1 MSGRIRRGGLR
12 TCRQSYTKA
21 RALTLALLP
30 LALTPKNNEIG
41 RALKARIMEVE
52 EELTAAR
59 NTTRPMRRRVCPLRG
74 RLSEGRANSTVTS
87 TEIAETNN
95 YSQAEVR

>member
-1 MSGRIRRGGLR
+1 MNHPSLGCSRL
-12 TCRQSYTKA
+12 SHTKA

-59 NTTRPMRRRVCPLRG
+59 NTARPKNDLTPR
-74 RLSEGRANSTVTS
+74 
-87 TEIAETNN
+87 
-95 YSQAEVR
+95 